1 MIAVVACPFPADL
14 SMNETA
20 APVIVIVTLLGGDGP
35 TGVEAHLHHI
45 RQAAL
50 DDGAT
55 VYLVTPYTGNRLARA
70 FYRPLKNA
78 RGERGR
84 IWYRWFQA
92 WTLRRQVRAILE
104 RHRHAIVTL
113 YAQCPLAAHAVLNAR
128 ADCHSG
134 ARVVATVHYNGSEA
148 DEIVSR
154 GWAQP
159 DGPWSHHLRALER
172 STLPRLDAVAFVSDF
187 MRRQVNERLPA
198 LRSVPQATLFNFAE
212 DPGPGAER
220 IPPAADL
227 IAVGTLEARK
237 NQAFL
242 LQVLAECKRLGK
254 GYSLTVVGD
263 GPDRANLEGLARD
276 LGLAPQV
283 TFLGFQRQAST
294 LIPGHR
300 ALVHAA
306 VAENCPVII
315 AEALACGRPVVAGA
329 IGGIPE
335 MFRDRIEGRYWNLDN
350 PAQAAQCLI
359 DLLDDGPEYTRTAAA
374 ARARYEAVFLGLR
387 SQWLRF
393 LLPSPA
399 PA

>member
-1 MIAVVACPFPADL
+1 
-14 SMNETA
+14 MNELS

-50 DDGAT
+50 DRGAT
-55 VYLVTPYTGNRLARA
+55 VYLVTPYTGGRWARA

-84 IWYRWFQA
+84 IWYRRLQA
-92 WTLRRQVRAILE
+92 WTLRRQVRAILQ

-113 YAQCPLAAHAVLNAR
+113 YAQCPLSADAVLNAR
-128 ADCHSG
+128 AAAHAE
-134 ARVVATVHYNGSEA
+134 ARAVATVHYNGSEA
-148 DEIVSR
+148 DEVISR

-159 DGPWSHHLRALER
+159 DGPWSNHLRALER
-172 STLPRLDAVAFVSDF
+172 DTLPRLDGVAFVSDF
-187 MRRQVNERLPA
+187 MRRQVNARLPS
-198 LRSVPQATLFNFAE
+198 LRDVPQATLFNFAD
-212 DPGPGAER
+212 DPGRSADGTGR
-220 IPPAADL
+220 TADL
-227 IAVGTLEARK
+227 IAIGTLEARK

-242 LQVLAECKRLGK
+242 LQVLAHCKRLGR
-254 GYSLTVVGD
+254 GYTLTIVGD
-263 GPDRANLEGLARD
+263 GPDRTDLEKLARS
-276 LGLAPQV
+276 LGLEPQV
-283 TFLGFQRQAST
+283 TFLGFQRQAAT

-306 VAENCPVII
+306 LAENCPVII
-315 AEALACGRPVVAGA
+315 AESLACGRPVVAGA

-335 MFRDRIEGRYWNLDN
+335 MFRDRIEGRYWNLED
-350 PAQAAQCLI
+350 PEQAAQCLI
-359 DLLDDGPEYTRTAAA
+359 DLLDDGLVYSQAAAA
-374 ARARYEAVFLGLR
+374 ARARFEAVFLGLR

-393 LLPSPA
+393 LLPSAA